1 MSNSMKDPYVVLS
14 DKQKEAARVRREIQ
28 ALLIV
33 IPLLE
38 EDAPTWEELKTSLS
52 NLVGPDPE
60 SIEHSM
66 RDLELYFPFTKTLRA
81 PETGV

>member
-1 MSNSMKDPYVVLS
+1 MKNPYVVLS
-14 DKQKEAARVRREIQ
+14 EKQKEAARVRSEIQ

-38 EDAPTWEELKTSLS
+38 EDEAPTWEELKTSLS

-60 SIEHSM
+60 STAHSM